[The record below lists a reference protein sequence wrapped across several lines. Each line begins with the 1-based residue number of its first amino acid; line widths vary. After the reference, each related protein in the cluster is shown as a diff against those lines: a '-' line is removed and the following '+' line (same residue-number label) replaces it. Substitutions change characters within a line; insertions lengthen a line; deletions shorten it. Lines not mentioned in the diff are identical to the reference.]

1 MYGVGEVV
9 MANKEMIV
17 EMERDFASRF
27 VAEQYISDGYGKHY
41 HRNVEIYGVIKGEV
55 TVVIAG
61 ESRTLRDGQFAVI
74 NCMEMH
80 EYIIEKEA
88 DIFYFHIG
96 TAYLSIFTSLYKHS
110 LLPRWLLDAEYN
122 KVLYEQIKNL
132 IENKTEM
139 TELKKYGLCNCILS
153 DIVSYYGVMPG
164 GYDNK
169 THELIEEVIQY
180 IYVHYAEDL
189 TLSSLAKE
197 FYMEPKLLSKKISR
211 FIGVDLRVFINDIRA
226 QKALQMIND
235 PKMRGVTKKEIASLC
250 GIKSPRSFYRICKR
264 NR

>member
-1 MYGVGEVV
+1 MP
-9 MANKEMIV
+9 KEEMV
-17 EMERDFASRF
+17 LEMERDFATRF
-27 VAEQYISDGYGKHY
+27 IAEQYVSNGYGKHY

-61 ESRTLRDGQFAVI
+61 ESRTLKSGQFAVI

-88 DIFYFHIG
+88 EIFYFHIG
-96 TAYLSIFTSLYKHS
+96 TAYLSIFISLYKHS

-122 KVLYEQIKNL
+122 KILYDQIKKL
-132 IENKTEM
+132 IDNKAEIS
-139 TELKKYGLCNCILS
+139 ELKKCGICNCILS

-169 THELIEEVIQY
+169 THDLIEEIIQY
-180 IYVHYAEDL
+180 IYVHYAEDI
-189 TLSSLAKE
+189 TLKSLAQQ
-197 FYMEPKLLSKKISR
+197 FFMEPKLLSKKISR
-211 FIGVDLRVFINDIRA
+211 YIGVDLRVFINDIRA

-235 PKMRGVTKKEIASLC
+235 PNMRGVTKKEIARLC
-250 GIKSPRSFYRICKR
+250 GINSPRSFYRICKR
-264 NR
+264 NK